1 MMFTLAVIDKLNE
14 EDLTGGKF
22 VAGTGTIQEDGQV
35 GPIGGIQHKI
45 AAAHEAGAELFLAPK
60 DNCSEAAAGD
70 HGDMPIA
77 EVSTLDEAV
86 STMKDFADGKDIK
99 TCQ

>member
-1 MMFTLAVIDKLNE
+1 MRLEAILDAPLVRSVRGQSRAAERAD
-14 EDLTGGKF
+14 
-22 VAGTGTIQEDGQV
+22 ARRGTSRASD
-35 GPIGGIQHKI
+35 
-45 AAAHEAGAELFLAPK
+45 AAHEAGAELFLAPK
-60 DNCSEAAAGD
+60 DNCSEAAASD
-70 HGDMPIA
+70 HGDMSIA